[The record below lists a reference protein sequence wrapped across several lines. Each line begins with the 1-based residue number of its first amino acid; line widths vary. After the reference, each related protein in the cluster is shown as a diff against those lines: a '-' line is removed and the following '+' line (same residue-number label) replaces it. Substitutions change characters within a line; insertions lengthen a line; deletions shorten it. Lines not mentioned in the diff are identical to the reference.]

1 MLKVYEKL
9 PQPQPAENVLILP
22 FELRQ
27 KSRLKARLNNGM
39 EVGLFLPR
47 GEVLRGGDCIKAED
61 GTIIKI
67 EAASEQVSKVTH
79 ADALMICR
87 ASYHLG
93 NRHVP
98 LQIGDGWLSYL
109 HDHVLDDMV
118 HGLGLLVS
126 VESMAFEPEAGAY
139 GGHSHSHGHGHHS
152 HDLEHAHEHKHAHE
166 HDEAETE
173 SHSHAKHKHG
183 HL

>member
-9 PQPQPAENVLILP
+9 SKPQPTENVLVLP

-27 KSRLKARLNNGM
+27 KSRLRAQLSNGI

-47 GEVLRGGDCIKAED
+47 GEVLRGDDCIIAED
-61 GTIIKI
+61 GTVIKI
-67 EAASEQVSKVTH
+67 EAASEHVSKVTH
-79 ADALMICR
+79 ADARMICR

-98 LQIGDGWLSYL
+98 LQIGDGWLSYQ

-118 HGLGLLVS
+118 RGLGLRVS
-126 VESMAFEPEAGAY
+126 LELMAFEPEAGAY
-139 GGHSHSHGHGHHS
+139 GGHSHSHNHS
-152 HDLEHAHEHKHAHE
+152 HEHHHEDKHAHDETEPHSHAEHKHVHR
-166 HDEAETE
+166 
-173 SHSHAKHKHG
+173 
-183 HL
+183 

>member
-9 PQPQPAENVLILP
+9 SQAQSTENVLILP

-27 KSRLKARLNNGM
+27 KSRLKAQLSNGT

-47 GEVLRGGDCIKAED
+47 GEVLRDGDCIKAED
-61 GTIIKI
+61 GTVIKI
-67 EAASEQVSKVTH
+67 EAASEQVSKATH

-98 LQIGDGWLSYL
+98 LQIGDGWLSYQ

-118 HGLGLLVS
+118 RGLGLQVS
-126 VESMAFEPEAGAY
+126 LESMAFEPEAGAY
-139 GGHSHSHGHGHHS
+139 GGHKHNHGHEHHHS
-152 HDLEHAHEHKHAHE
+152 HDEEHGHEHEYDK
-166 HDEAETE
+166 TE
-173 SHSHAKHKHG
+173 SHSHTVHRHG

>member
-9 PQPQPAENVLILP
+9 PQPQPTDNLLILP

-27 KSRLKARLNNGM
+27 KSRLRAQLSNGI

-61 GTIIKI
+61 GTLIKV
-67 EAASEQVSKVTH
+67 EAASEQVSKVSH
-79 ADALMICR
+79 PDALMICR

-98 LQIGDGWLSYL
+98 LQIGDGWLSYQ

-118 HGLGLLVS
+118 RGLGLTVS
-126 VESMAFEPEAGAY
+126 LETMAFEPEAGAY
-139 GGHSHSHGHGHHS
+139 GGHSHSHEHGHGHHHS
-152 HDLEHAHEHKHAHE
+152 HDEHEHH
-166 HDEAETE
+166 
-173 SHSHAKHKHG
+173 

>member
-9 PQPQPAENVLILP
+9 SQPQSTDNMLVLP

-27 KSRLKARLNNGM
+27 KSRLKAQLSNGI

-61 GTIIKI
+61 DTVIKI
-67 EAASEQVSKVTH
+67 EAACEQVSKVTH
-79 ADALMICR
+79 PDALMITR

-98 LQIGDGWLSYL
+98 LQIGDGWLSYQ

-118 HGLGLLVS
+118 RGLGLSVS

-139 GGHSHSHGHGHHS
+139 GGHSHNHGHSHEHGHH
-152 HDLEHAHEHKHAHE
+152 
-166 HDEAETE
+166 
-173 SHSHAKHKHG
+173 HSHAEHEHQ

>member
-9 PQPQPAENVLILP
+9 PQPQPTDNLLILP

-27 KSRLKARLNNGM
+27 KSRLRAQLSNGI

-61 GTIIKI
+61 GTVIKV
-67 EAASEQVSKVTH
+67 EAASEQVSKVSH
-79 ADALMICR
+79 PDALMICR

-98 LQIGDGWLSYL
+98 LQIGDGWLSYQ

-118 HGLGLLVS
+118 RGLGLTVS
-126 VESMAFEPEAGAY
+126 LASMAFEPEAGAY
-139 GGHSHSHGHGHHS
+139 GGHSHNHGHGHHHEHADTDQHHS
-152 HDLEHAHEHKHAHE
+152 HDEHEHH
-166 HDEAETE
+166 
-173 SHSHAKHKHG
+173 HS
-183 HL
+183 

>member
-9 PQPQPAENVLILP
+9 SQPQSTDNVLILP
-22 FELRQ
+22 FELRH
-27 KSRLKARLNNGM
+27 KSRLKAQLSNGI

-61 GTIIKI
+61 GTVIKI

-98 LQIGDGWLSYL
+98 LQIGDGWLSYQ

-118 HGLGLLVS
+118 RGLGLTVS
-126 VESMAFEPEAGAY
+126 LESMAFEPEAGAY
-139 GGHSHSHGHGHHS
+139 GGHSHNHGHGHHHEHADTDQHHS
-152 HDLEHAHEHKHAHE
+152 HDEHQ
-166 HDEAETE
+166 
-173 SHSHAKHKHG
+173 

>member
-1 MLKVYEKL
+1 MLKVTEKL
-9 PQPQPAENVLILP
+9 SQPQVTDHVLTLP

-27 KSRLKARLNNGM
+27 KSRLKARLNNDI

-47 GEVLRGGDCIKAED
+47 GDVLRGGDCIKAED
-61 GTIIKI
+61 GTVIKI

-98 LQIGDGWLSYL
+98 LQIGDGWLSYQ

-118 HGLGLLVS
+118 RGLGLQVS
-126 VESMAFEPEAGAY
+126 VESMSFEPEGGAY
-139 GGHSHSHGHGHHS
+139 GGHSHKHS
-152 HDLEHAHEHKHAHE
+152 HAHSHE
-166 HDEAETE
+166 HD
-173 SHSHAKHKHG
+173 HSHAEHE
-183 HL
+183 

>member
-9 PQPQPAENVLILP
+9 AQPQATDNVLILP

-61 GTIIKI
+61 GTVIKI
-67 EAASEQVSKVTH
+67 EAASEQVSKVSH

-98 LQIGDGWLSYL
+98 LQIGDGWLSYQ
-109 HDHVLDDMV
+109 HDHVLDEMV
-118 HGLGLLVS
+118 RGLGLLVS

-139 GGHSHSHGHGHHS
+139 GGHSHSHSHGHH
-152 HDLEHAHEHKHAHE
+152 HEDKHAHDEAESHSHAEHKHAHP
-166 HDEAETE
+166 
-173 SHSHAKHKHG
+173 
-183 HL
+183 